1 MESDKNTRKHP
12 KQESQEDN
20 PFLTGDHKA
29 ARNIQHSIAKT
40 NTNDTKDLQKEIL
53 TLTEH

>member
-12 KQESQEDN
+12 KQESQKDN

-40 NTNDTKDLQKEIL
+40 NTNNTKDLQKEIL